1 MPHILISPADI
12 SNNSVTI
19 RGSEAHHLVRVLRV
33 EAGDPLFLFD
43 GTGTSYK
50 ARCESVDA
58 AAPSVHAAITEKTV
72 SERVTT
78 IHLFQ
83 GLPKG
88 SKFDYVIEKAVELG
102 VDGLIPFLSDKN
114 IIKLTPAQNTSKLKR
129 WENLAKA
136 AAKQSGRATLP
147 HMESARSFNELE
159 ARLKAGLTL
168 FLDTAEKETTFKTL
182 LPKLNAQPKLINIV
196 VGPESDFT
204 GAERALLL
212 KWGAVP
218 VTLGARIL
226 RTETAGLVALSIL
239 NHELDI

>member
-43 GTGTSYK
+43 GAGTSYK
-50 ARCESVDA
+50 ARCESVDS
-58 AAPSVHAAITEKTV
+58 AAPSVRAAITEKTV
-72 SERVTT
+72 SQRATT

-159 ARLKAGLTL
+159 ARLKTGLTL
-168 FLDTAEKETTFKTL
+168 FLDTAEKKTTFKTVDL
-182 LPKLNAQPKLINIV
+182 KKAKLINIV

-204 GAERALLL
+204 AAERALLF

-218 VTLGARIL
+218 VTLGPRVL
-226 RTETAGLVALSIL
+226 RTETAGLVALSVL